1 MKEYSLSQQFAIVG
15 LDGLVSN
22 HPSIAKKAAVRGIC
36 AAKVLEEHFRGN
48 ENVDLSEMR
57 QVLQEE
63 VHRIKSYGKKK
74 LEETEREMAALLEAD
89 GGVEIVPDL
98 LGCDMNYYTAGISI
112 TAYRS
117 DRKQYLGITER
128 VKAEILEEGEVTEEC
143 ICLLWLFRETGCMHD
158 IFSVK
163 EQEFIQQR
171 VADIATAKEDI
182 RIIWEEE
189 FHTKLENTVVNFLK
203 AKHNLFKNPYMQGV
217 NLVFPFLDRRQ
228 AIFVDFVIFGTSVQ
242 NRRLAMMEFL
252 QEKGH
257 YVEEVK
263 NGTETLLRIDNAL
276 YRIWPKVKTAYR
288 VPIQGA
294 DLLPVYR

>member
-36 AAKVLEEHFRGN
+36 AAKVLEEHFLEN

-57 QVLQEE
+57 QVLQEG

-117 DRKQYLGITER
+117 NREQYLGITER

-171 VADIATAKEDI
+171 VADIAAAKEDI

-242 NRRLAMMEFL
+242 DRRFAMMEFL

-276 YRIWPKVKTAYR
+276 YRIWPKVKRAYK